1 MRTPRTFSLMAL
13 CLSWA
18 WAGHAHANSTPS
30 MAEIESALRTN
41 NAEQLNDTL
50 KRLSQAK
57 GDVFELSFHKG
68 LIQLK
73 REQFDAAIAHFSI
86 IPISSPYYLA
96 ARNNIATIYAAQG
109 KLNEAKAT
117 LEQAL
122 KSNQP
127 LELMYNNLNNLK
139 THLASKNYASALQLL
154 DPAKNNKL
162 SLVVSTNGLAQFTPK
177 VVAAAPP
184 APAAPTAPTS
194 GSAAGTTA
202 APTPPSAAPA
212 EAAGK
217 AAEPVPPRTTVAAAN
232 TGAAS
237 ASSAA
242 PAAAPNAKERA
253 SENKSNTRAE
263 KTPAANTEEAELIQA
278 ATQAL
283 QLWAQAWEKK
293 DMDRYL
299 KSYVPGFTPNDG
311 KSHAEWVKDRQ
322 DRILSKGQI
331 KIQISQV
338 DAKLVNK
345 NTIKLRYRQN
355 YQSDKLKVSSVK
367 VIEMKWQDQR
377 WLITS
382 ERSAGGAQK

>member
-1 MRTPRTFSLMAL
+1 MKTPRTFGWLAL
-13 CLSWA
+13 CLTWA
-18 WAGHAHANSTPS
+18 WAGHALANSPPS
-30 MAEIESALRTN
+30 MAEVESALRTN
-41 NAEQLNDTL
+41 NAEQLNDLL

-57 GDVFELSFHKG
+57 GDVFELNFHKG

-73 REQFDAAIAHFSI
+73 REQYDAAMAHFSV
-86 IPISSPYYLA
+86 IPSSSPYYLA

-109 KLNEAKAT
+109 KLNDAKAT

-154 DPAKNNKL
+154 EPAKNNKL
-162 SLVVSTNGLAQFTPK
+162 SLVVSTNGLAQYSPK
-177 VVAAAPP
+177 VVAAAP
-184 APAAPTAPTS
+184 APTAAPVATAPTTT
-194 GSAAGTTA
+194 GTTSAATTEGA
-202 APTPPSAAPA
+202 AKATDPVPPKTPVAAATPSAAPA
-212 EAAGK
+212 A
-217 AAEPVPPRTTVAAAN
+217 T
-232 TGAAS
+232 
-237 ASSAA
+237 
-242 PAAAPNAKERA
+242 APNAKERA
-253 SENKSNTRAE
+253 SDSKPASPPE
-263 KTPAANTEEAELIQA
+263 KPPAASAEEAELIQA

-283 QLWAQAWEKK
+283 QMWAQAWEKK
-293 DMDRYL
+293 DMDRYV
-299 KSYVPGFTPNDG
+299 KSYVPGFTPSDG

-338 DAKLVNK
+338 EATLVNK

-367 VIEMKWQDQR
+367 LIEMKLQDQR
-377 WLITS
+377 WLITK

>member
-1 MRTPRTFSLMAL
+1 MMKTPRTFGWLAL
-13 CLSWA
+13 CLTWA
-18 WAGHAHANSTPS
+18 WAGHALANSPPS
-30 MAEIESALRTN
+30 LAEVESALRTN
-41 NAEQLNDTL
+41 NTEQLNDLL

-57 GDVFELSFHKG
+57 GDVFELNFHKG

-73 REQFDAAIAHFSI
+73 REQYDAAIAHFSV
-86 IPISSPYYLA
+86 IPSSSPYYLA

-109 KLNEAKAT
+109 KLNDAKAT

-154 DPAKNNKL
+154 EPAKNNKL
-162 SLVVSTNGLAQFTPK
+162 SLVVSTNGLAQYSPK
-177 VVAAAPP
+177 VVAAAP
-184 APAAPTAPTS
+184 APTAAPVATAPTTT
-194 GSAAGTTA
+194 GTTGTAGTTSA
-202 APTPPSAAPA
+202 ATTEGAKATESVPPKTTVAAATPSAAPA
-212 EAAGK
+212 
-217 AAEPVPPRTTVAAAN
+217 
-232 TGAAS
+232 
-237 ASSAA
+237 A
-242 PAAAPNAKERA
+242 PAATAPNAKERA
-253 SENKSNTRAE
+253 SDSKPAPPE
-263 KTPAANTEEAELIQA
+263 KAPAASAEEAELTQA

-283 QLWAQAWEKK
+283 QMWAQAWEKK
-293 DMDRYL
+293 DMDRYV
-299 KSYVPGFTPNDG
+299 KSYVPGFTPSDG

-338 DAKLVNK
+338 EATLVNK

-367 VIEMKWQDQR
+367 LIEMKLQDQR
-377 WLITS
+377 WLITK

>member
-1 MRTPRTFSLMAL
+1 MRTPRTFGWLAL
-13 CLSWA
+13 CLTWA
-18 WAGHAHANSTPS
+18 WAGHALANSPPS
-30 MAEIESALRTN
+30 MAEVESALRTN
-41 NAEQLNDTL
+41 NAEQLNDLL

-57 GDVFELSFHKG
+57 GDVFELNFHKG

-73 REQFDAAIAHFSI
+73 REQYDAAIAHFSV
-86 IPISSPYYLA
+86 IPSSSSYYLA

-109 KLNEAKAT
+109 KLNDAKAT

-154 DPAKNNKL
+154 EPAKNNKL
-162 SLVVSTNGLAQFTPK
+162 SLVVSTNGLAQYSPK
-177 VVAAAPP
+177 VVAASS
-184 APAAPTAPTS
+184 APAAAPVATAPTTTGTS
-194 GSAAGTTA
+194 SAATTEGA
-202 APTPPSAAPA
+202 A
-212 EAAGK
+212 K
-217 AAEPVPPRTTVAAAN
+217 ATESVPPKTSVAAA
-232 TGAAS
+232 TPS
-237 ASSAA
+237 ATPAA
-242 PAAAPNAKERA
+242 PAATTPNAKERA
-253 SENKSNTRAE
+253 SDSKPAPPE
-263 KTPAANTEEAELIQA
+263 KAPAASAEEAELTQA

-283 QLWAQAWEKK
+283 QMWAQAWEKK
-293 DMDRYL
+293 DMDRYV
-299 KSYVPGFTPNDG
+299 KSYVPGFTPSDG

-338 DAKLVNK
+338 EATLVNK
-345 NTIKLRYRQN
+345 NTVKLRYRQN

-367 VIEMKWQDQR
+367 LIEMKLQDQR
-377 WLITS
+377 WLITK

>member
-1 MRTPRTFSLMAL
+1 MKTPRTLGWLAL
-13 CLSWA
+13 CLTWA
-18 WAGHAHANSTPS
+18 WAGHALANSPPS
-30 MAEIESALRTN
+30 MAEVESALRTN
-41 NAEQLNDTL
+41 NTEQLNDLL

-57 GDVFELSFHKG
+57 GDVFELNFHKG

-73 REQFDAAIAHFSI
+73 REQYDAAIAHFSV
-86 IPISSPYYLA
+86 IPSSSPYYLA

-109 KLNEAKAT
+109 KLNDAKAT

-154 DPAKNNKL
+154 EPAKNNKL
-162 SLVVSTNGLAQFTPK
+162 SLVVSTNGLAQYSPK
-177 VVAAAPP
+177 VVAAAP
-184 APAAPTAPTS
+184 APTAAPVATAPTTT
-194 GSAAGTTA
+194 GTTGTAGTT
-202 APTPPSAAPA
+202 SAATT
-212 EAAGK
+212 EGAAK
-217 AAEPVPPRTTVAAAN
+217 ATESVPPKTTVAAA
-232 TGAAS
+232 TPS
-237 ASSAA
+237 ATPAA
-242 PAAAPNAKERA
+242 PAATAPNAKERA
-253 SENKSNTRAE
+253 SDSKPAPPE
-263 KTPAANTEEAELIQA
+263 KAPAASAEEAELTQA

-283 QLWAQAWEKK
+283 QMWAQAWEKK
-293 DMDRYL
+293 DMDRYV
-299 KSYVPGFTPNDG
+299 KSYVPGFTPSDG

-338 DAKLVNK
+338 EATLVNK

-367 VIEMKWQDQR
+367 LIEMKLQDQR
-377 WLITS
+377 WLITK

>member
-1 MRTPRTFSLMAL
+1 MRTPRTFGWLAL
-13 CLSWA
+13 CLTWA
-18 WAGHAHANSTPS
+18 WAGHALANSPPS
-30 MAEIESALRTN
+30 MAEVESALRTN
-41 NAEQLNDTL
+41 NAEQLNDLL

-57 GDVFELSFHKG
+57 GDVFELNFHKG

-73 REQFDAAIAHFSI
+73 REQYDAAIAHFSV
-86 IPISSPYYLA
+86 IPSSSPYYLA

-109 KLNEAKAT
+109 KLNDAKAT

-154 DPAKNNKL
+154 EPAKNNKL
-162 SLVVSTNGLAQFTPK
+162 SLVVSTNGLAQYSPK
-177 VVAAAPP
+177 VVAAAP
-184 APAAPTAPTS
+184 APAAAPVATAPTTAGTS
-194 GSAAGTTA
+194 SAATTEGA
-202 APTPPSAAPA
+202 AKATESVPPKTSVAAATPSAAPA
-212 EAAGK
+212 
-217 AAEPVPPRTTVAAAN
+217 
-232 TGAAS
+232 
-237 ASSAA
+237 A
-242 PAAAPNAKERA
+242 PAATTPNAKERA
-253 SENKSNTRAE
+253 SDSKPATPPE
-263 KTPAANTEEAELIQA
+263 KAPAASAEEAELTQA

-283 QLWAQAWEKK
+283 QMWAQAWEKK
-293 DMDRYL
+293 DMDRYV
-299 KSYVPGFTPNDG
+299 KSYMPGFTPSDG

-338 DAKLVNK
+338 EATLVNK

-367 VIEMKWQDQR
+367 LIEMKLQDQR
-377 WLITS
+377 WLITK

>member
-1 MRTPRTFSLMAL
+1 MKTPRTFGWLAL
-13 CLSWA
+13 CLTWA
-18 WAGHAHANSTPS
+18 WAGHALANSPPS
-30 MAEIESALRTN
+30 LAEVESALRTN
-41 NAEQLNDTL
+41 NTEQLNDLL

-57 GDVFELSFHKG
+57 GDVFELNFHKG

-73 REQFDAAIAHFSI
+73 REQYDAAIAHFSV
-86 IPISSPYYLA
+86 IPSSSPYYLA

-109 KLNEAKAT
+109 KLNDAKAT

-154 DPAKNNKL
+154 EPAKNNKL
-162 SLVVSTNGLAQFTPK
+162 SLVVSTNGLAQYSPK
-177 VVAAAPP
+177 VVAAAP
-184 APAAPTAPTS
+184 APTAAPVATAPTTT
-194 GSAAGTTA
+194 GTTGTAGTTSA
-202 APTPPSAAPA
+202 ATTEGAKATESVPPKTTVAAATPSAAPA
-212 EAAGK
+212 
-217 AAEPVPPRTTVAAAN
+217 
-232 TGAAS
+232 
-237 ASSAA
+237 A
-242 PAAAPNAKERA
+242 PAATAPNAKERA
-253 SENKSNTRAE
+253 SDSKPAPPE
-263 KTPAANTEEAELIQA
+263 KAPAASAEEAELTQA

-283 QLWAQAWEKK
+283 QMWAQAWEKK
-293 DMDRYL
+293 DMDRYV
-299 KSYVPGFTPNDG
+299 KSYVPGFTPSDG

-338 DAKLVNK
+338 EATLVNK

-367 VIEMKWQDQR
+367 LIEMKLQDQR
-377 WLITS
+377 WLITK

>member
-1 MRTPRTFSLMAL
+1 MKTPRTFGWLAL
-13 CLSWA
+13 CLTGA
-18 WAGHAHANSTPS
+18 LAGHALANSPPS
-30 MAEIESALRTN
+30 MAEVESALRTN
-41 NAEQLNDTL
+41 NTEQLNDLL

-57 GDVFELSFHKG
+57 GDVFELNFHKG

-73 REQFDAAIAHFSI
+73 REQYDAAMAHFSV
-86 IPISSPYYLA
+86 IPSSSPYYLA

-109 KLNEAKAT
+109 KLNDAKAT

-154 DPAKNNKL
+154 EPAKNNKL
-162 SLVVSTNGLAQFTPK
+162 SLVVSTNGLAQYSPK
-177 VVAAAPP
+177 VVAAAP
-184 APAAPTAPTS
+184 APTAAPVATAPTTT
-194 GSAAGTTA
+194 GTTGTTGTTSAATTEGA
-202 APTPPSAAPA
+202 AKATDPVPPKTPVAAATPSAAPA
-212 EAAGK
+212 
-217 AAEPVPPRTTVAAAN
+217 
-232 TGAAS
+232 
-237 ASSAA
+237 A
-242 PAAAPNAKERA
+242 PAATAPNAKERA
-253 SENKSNTRAE
+253 SDSKPASPPE
-263 KTPAANTEEAELIQA
+263 KAPAASAEEAELTQA

-283 QLWAQAWEKK
+283 QMWAQAWEKK
-293 DMDRYL
+293 DMDRYV
-299 KSYVPGFTPNDG
+299 KSYVPGFTPSDG

-338 DAKLVNK
+338 EATLVNK

-367 VIEMKWQDQR
+367 LIEMKLQDQR
-377 WLITS
+377 WLITK

>member
-1 MRTPRTFSLMAL
+1 MPRRFSWIAL
-13 CLSWA
+13 CFTWV
-18 WAGHAHANSTPS
+18 WAGHALANSPPS
-30 MAEIESALRTN
+30 MAEVEAALRTN
-41 NAEQLNDTL
+41 NTEQLNDLL

-57 GDVFELSFHKG
+57 GDVFELNFHKG

-73 REQFDAAIAHFSI
+73 REQYDPAIAHFSI
-86 IPISSPYYLA
+86 IPSSSPYYLA

-162 SLVVSTNGLAQFTPK
+162 SLVVSTNGLAQYSPK
-177 VVAAAPP
+177 VVAAAPAP
-184 APAAPTAPTS
+184 TAAAPVAPTTSTAAPAATAPSATS
-194 GSAAGTTA
+194 TATAEGSA
-202 APTPPSAAPA
+202 
-212 EAAGK
+212 K
-217 AAEPVPPRTTVAAAN
+217 ATEPVPPKTTVAAAN
-232 TGAAS
+232 SKERAGESKPTAPTEKASAAS
-237 ASSAA
+237 A
-242 PAAAPNAKERA
+242 
-253 SENKSNTRAE
+253 
-263 KTPAANTEEAELIQA
+263 EEAELTQA

-283 QLWAQAWEKK
+283 QMWAQAWEKK
-293 DMDRYL
+293 DMDRYV
-299 KSYVPGFTPNDG
+299 KSYVPGFTPSDG

-338 DAKLVNK
+338 EATLVNK

-367 VIEMKWQDQR
+367 LIEMKLQDQR
-377 WLITS
+377 WLITK

>member
-1 MRTPRTFSLMAL
+1 MMKTPRSFSWIAL
-13 CLSWA
+13 CITWA
-18 WAGHAHANSTPS
+18 WAGHALANSPPS
-30 MAEIESALRTN
+30 MAEVEAALRTN
-41 NAEQLNDTL
+41 NAEQLNDLL

-57 GDVFELSFHKG
+57 GDAFELNFHKG

-73 REQFDAAIAHFSI
+73 REQYEPAIAHFSV
-86 IPISSPYYLA
+86 IPSSSPYYLA

-109 KLNEAKAT
+109 KLNDAKAT

-154 DPAKNNKL
+154 DPAKSNKL
-162 SLVVSTNGLAQFTPK
+162 SLVVSTNGLAQYSPK
-177 VVAAAPP
+177 VVAAAPTP
-184 APAAPTAPTS
+184 GPAPTVSPNAAPAATAPSTS
-194 GSAAGTTA
+194 SAATA
-202 APTPPSAAPA
+202 ESS
-212 EAAGK
+212 GK
-217 AAEPVPPRTTVAAAN
+217 AAEPAPAKTTVASAN
-232 TGAAS
+232 T
-237 ASSAA
+237 
-242 PAAAPNAKERA
+242 KERA
-253 SENKSNTRAE
+253 SESKPATAPE
-263 KTPAANTEEAELIQA
+263 KAPAASAEEAELTQA

-293 DMDRYL
+293 DMDRYV
-299 KSYVPGFTPNDG
+299 KSYVPGFTPSDG
-311 KSHAEWVKDRQ
+311 KSHAEWLKDRQ

-338 DAKLVNK
+338 EAKLVNK

-367 VIEMKWQDQR
+367 LIEMKLQDQR

>member
-1 MRTPRTFSLMAL
+1 MRTPRTFGWLAL
-13 CLSWA
+13 CLTWA
-18 WAGHAHANSTPS
+18 WAGHTLANSPPS
-30 MAEIESALRTN
+30 MAEVESALRTN
-41 NAEQLNDTL
+41 NTEQLNDLL

-57 GDVFELSFHKG
+57 GDVFELNFHKG

-73 REQFDAAIAHFSI
+73 REQYDAAIAHFSV
-86 IPISSPYYLA
+86 IPSPSPYYLA

-109 KLNEAKAT
+109 KLNDAKAT

-154 DPAKNNKL
+154 EPAKNNKL
-162 SLVVSTNGLAQFTPK
+162 SLVVSTNGLAQYSPK
-177 VVAAAPP
+177 VVAAAP
-184 APAAPTAPTS
+184 APTAAPVATAPTTT
-194 GSAAGTTA
+194 GTAGTT
-202 APTPPSAAPA
+202 SAATTEGA
-212 EAAGK
+212 K
-217 AAEPVPPRTTVAAAN
+217 ATEPVPPKTTVAAA
-232 TGAAS
+232 TPS
-237 ASSAA
+237 ATPAA
-242 PAAAPNAKERA
+242 PAATAPNAKERA
-253 SENKSNTRAE
+253 SDSKPTPPERA
-263 KTPAANTEEAELIQA
+263 PAASAEEAELTQA

-283 QLWAQAWEKK
+283 QMWAQAWEKK
-293 DMDRYL
+293 DMDRYV
-299 KSYVPGFTPNDG
+299 KSYVPGFTPSDG

-331 KIQISQV
+331 NIQISQV
-338 DAKLVNK
+338 EATLVNK

-367 VIEMKWQDQR
+367 LIEMKLQDQR
-377 WLITS
+377 WLITK

>member
-1 MRTPRTFSLMAL
+1 MMKTPRSFSWIAL
-13 CLSWA
+13 CLTWA
-18 WAGHAHANSTPS
+18 WAGHVLANSPPS
-30 MAEIESALRTN
+30 MAEVEAALRTN
-41 NAEQLNDTL
+41 NTEQLNDLL

-57 GDVFELSFHKG
+57 GDVFELNFHKG

-73 REQFDAAIAHFSI
+73 REQYDPAIAHFSV
-86 IPISSPYYLA
+86 IPSSSPYYLA

-109 KLNEAKAT
+109 KLNDAKAT

-162 SLVVSTNGLAQFTPK
+162 SLVVSTNGLAQYSPK
-177 VVAAAPP
+177 VVAASPGPNGA
-184 APAAPTAPTS
+184 
-194 GSAAGTTA
+194 
-202 APTPPSAAPA
+202 PSAAPTVSPSAAPVATAPSTTSATTA
-212 EAAGK
+212 EGSAK
-217 AAEPVPPRTTVAAAN
+217 ATEPAPAKTTVAAA
-232 TGAAS
+232 
-237 ASSAA
+237 SS
-242 PAAAPNAKERA
+242 KERA
-253 SENKSNTRAE
+253 SESKPTAPPE
-263 KTPAANTEEAELIQA
+263 KASAASAEEAELTQA

-293 DMDRYL
+293 DMDRYV
-299 KSYVPGFTPNDG
+299 KSYVPGFTPSDG
-311 KSHAEWVKDRQ
+311 KSHAEWIKDRQ

-367 VIEMKWQDQR
+367 LIEMKLQDQR

>member
-1 MRTPRTFSLMAL
+1 
-13 CLSWA
+13 
-18 WAGHAHANSTPS
+18 
-30 MAEIESALRTN
+30 
-41 NAEQLNDTL
+41 
-50 KRLSQAK
+50 
-57 GDVFELSFHKG
+57 
-68 LIQLK
+68 
-73 REQFDAAIAHFSI
+73 
-86 IPISSPYYLA
+86 
-96 ARNNIATIYAAQG
+96 
-109 KLNEAKAT
+109 
-117 LEQAL
+117 
-122 KSNQP
+122 
-127 LELMYNNLNNLK
+127 
-139 THLASKNYASALQLL
+139 
-154 DPAKNNKL
+154 
-162 SLVVSTNGLAQFTPK
+162 
-177 VVAAAPP
+177 
-184 APAAPTAPTS
+184 
-194 GSAAGTTA
+194 
-202 APTPPSAAPA
+202 
-212 EAAGK
+212 
-217 AAEPVPPRTTVAAAN
+217 VAAAN

-237 ASSAA
+237 SA

>member
-1 MRTPRTFSLMAL
+1 MKTPRTFGWLAL
-13 CLSWA
+13 CLTWA
-18 WAGHAHANSTPS
+18 WAGHALANSPPS
-30 MAEIESALRTN
+30 MAEVESALRTN
-41 NAEQLNDTL
+41 NTEQLNDLL

-57 GDVFELSFHKG
+57 GDVFELNFHKG

-73 REQFDAAIAHFSI
+73 REQYDAAMAHFSV
-86 IPISSPYYLA
+86 IPSSSPYYLA

-109 KLNEAKAT
+109 KLNDAKAT

-154 DPAKNNKL
+154 EPAKNNKL
-162 SLVVSTNGLAQFTPK
+162 SLVVSTNGLAQYSPK
-177 VVAAAPP
+177 VVAAAP
-184 APAAPTAPTS
+184 APTAAPVATAPTTT
-194 GSAAGTTA
+194 GTTGTTGTTSAATTEGA
-202 APTPPSAAPA
+202 AKATDPVPPKTPVAAATPSAAPA
-212 EAAGK
+212 A
-217 AAEPVPPRTTVAAAN
+217 T
-232 TGAAS
+232 
-237 ASSAA
+237 
-242 PAAAPNAKERA
+242 APNAKERA
-253 SENKSNTRAE
+253 SDSKPASPPE
-263 KTPAANTEEAELIQA
+263 KPPAASAEEAELIQA

-283 QLWAQAWEKK
+283 QMWAQAWEKK
-293 DMDRYL
+293 DMDRYV
-299 KSYVPGFTPNDG
+299 KSYVPGFTPSDG
-311 KSHAEWVKDRQ
+311 KSHAEWLKDRQ

-338 DAKLVNK
+338 EAKLVNK

-367 VIEMKWQDQR
+367 LIEMKLQDQR
-377 WLITS
+377 WLITK